1 MGQDESNISNNVK
14 RYRTAAGWSQDQL
27 ASKVGLKRQAIYDI
41 ESGRYLPN
49 TAVALR
55 LAKEFNCR
63 VEDLFCESEEP
74 ETQPITVLDHN
85 GGNEIRRLSVAKV
98 RDRMVGIPLDDQRA
112 IPFGFRGADAMI
124 GRDDKSPRLIL
135 PAERLEKSILLM
147 GCDPAFEILS
157 AHVSR
162 RAPEARV
169 HCLFASSHRALEGL
183 AAGHAHIAGTH
194 LHNVGKRQANVVL
207 ANRLLA
213 NVPSTILG
221 YSLIEEGLL
230 VARGNPLGIRSIADL
245 AQPKVRFVNREP
257 GAALRVLFDDLLK
270 RNDIPPKAI
279 HGYQMEAT
287 SHAQSAF
294 CIVFNVADAALGFRA
309 MARAHKLDFVPLV
322 AVRCDLVVPTDLMN
336 HPTIEI
342 ITDILQSRTLRQE
355 LSSLPGYDSSCT
367 GNIIAEGLKG

>member
-1 MGQDESNISNNVK
+1 MGKDDLTISNNVK
-14 RYRTAAGWSQDQL
+14 RYRMAAGWSQDQL
-27 ASKVGLKRQAIYDI
+27 AGKVGLKRQAIYDI

-55 LAKEFNCR
+55 LAREFNCR
-63 VEDLFCESEEP
+63 VEDLFSENEEP
-74 ETQPITVLDHN
+74 ETRPITVLDQN
-85 GGNEIRRLSVAKV
+85 GDAEIRRLSVAKV
-98 RDRMVGIPLDDQRA
+98 RDRLVGIPLDDQRA

-124 GRDDKSPRLIL
+124 GKDQKSPRLIL
-135 PAERLEKSILLM
+135 PVERLEKSILLM

-183 AAGHAHIAGTH
+183 AAGHTHIAGTH
-194 LHNVGKRQANVVL
+194 LHNIGKRQANVEL
-207 ANRLLA
+207 ANHLLA
-213 NVPSTILG
+213 NVPSTVLG

-230 VARGNPLGIRSIADL
+230 VAKGNPLKIRSIADL
-245 AQPKVRFVNREP
+245 AQPNVRFINREP

-279 HGYQMEAT
+279 HGYGREAT
-287 SHAQSAF
+287 SHTQSVF
-294 CIVFNVADAALGFRA
+294 SIVFDVADAALGFRA
-309 MARAHKLDFVPLV
+309 IAKAHKLDFVPLV
-322 AVRCDLVVPTDLMN
+322 AVRCDLVVPADLMN

-342 ITDILQSRTLRQE
+342 LTDVLQSRTLRQE
-355 LSSLPGYDSSCT
+355 LSALPGYDSSCT
-367 GNIIAEGLKG
+367 GNLIAEGR